1 MPMDSSIISG
11 IFALIGGLGGAGAG
25 SLITRHALLTTTKQN
40 NDTLLQSI
48 RMNIDW
54 DRALKDIVILCGQI
68 KGFYHLEELYIK
80 EISRLTRKPEK
91 RIKLKMREQ
100 NAKTTRIKLE
110 MTDNRA
116 DKIIKKWEY
125 KKY

>member
-1 MPMDSSIISG
+1 MDPSIISG
-11 IFALIGGLGGAGAG
+11 IFALAGGLGGAVAG
-25 SLITRHALLTTTKQN
+25 SLITRHTLLATTKQN

-54 DRALKDIVILCGQI
+54 NRALKDIGILCGQI
-68 KGFYHLEELYIK
+68 KGFYLLEESYIK

-100 NAKTTRIKLE
+100 NARASGIKLE
-110 MTDNRA
+110 MTVTRA